1 MNIKIIF
8 PKQFFTKEQLQRF
21 TGHKVEFIEGNNI
34 DLDKIDSLFSKE
46 DYILVVNPT
55 YLKDN
60 WNAFPIER
68 IQRMK
73 GLKALCL
80 TTSSYSWIDTKK
92 CADMGIIVTNIPG
105 APTEA
110 VAEFNIYMMLS
121 LLRKLPL
128 VVKNEWKMDYD
139 NFLNNEFRGLNVGII
154 GFGRIGVRLANLC
167 KGLGLNINYWNRS
180 KKESLFK
187 SSTLDNLFEK
197 SDIIFNTLATP
208 PELKGFI
215 DKKLLS
221 KLKSTSIIVST
232 SDVHVFDAKFIL
244 EQIANGKLGG
254 YAFESKEKKISD
266 FKGNVMVFPEQAY
279 YTLGTQ
285 LIRGQIAT
293 DTVLSILSGNPV
305 FKVN

>member
-8 PKQFFTKEQLQRF
+8 PKKFFTHEQLQKF
-21 TGHKVEFIEGNNI
+21 MGHHVEFIEGSGI
-34 DLDKIDSLFSKE
+34 DLDKINSLFSKE
-46 DYILVVNPT
+46 EYILVVNPT

-60 WNAFPIER
+60 WTAFPIER

-80 TTSSYSWIDTKK
+80 TTSSFSWIDTKK
-92 CADMGIIVTNIPG
+92 CAEMGILVTNIPG

-128 VVKNEWKMDYD
+128 VVKNGWKMDYD
-139 NFLNNEFRGLNVGII
+139 YFLNEEFKGLNVGII
-154 GFGRIGVRLANLC
+154 GLGRIGTRVAELC
-167 KGLGLNINYWNRS
+167 KGLGLNVRYWNRS
-180 KKESLFK
+180 KKESSYKPIPLDELFA
-187 SSTLDNLFEK
+187 K
-197 SDIIFNTLATP
+197 SDIIFNTIATP

-215 DKKLLS
+215 NKKLLS
-221 KLKSTSIIVST
+221 TLKKTAIIVST
-232 SDVHVFDAKFIL
+232 SDVHVLEEAFIL
-244 EQIANGKLGG
+244 NQVAKGKLGG
-254 YAFESKEKKISD
+254 YAFESNEKKIAD

-285 LIRGQIAT
+285 LNRGQIAT
-293 DTVLSILSGNPV
+293 DTVLSILKGNPLY
-305 FKVN
+305 KVN